1 MKKLLLFAAL
11 MASAAQAKEADW
23 FRYCATV
30 ATTSAGIME
39 ARQVGVE
46 MQDLIVAVS
55 KTDEGKEQSDMTKDM
70 IKVVIAAYEQPRYES
85 PEAQRMMVTDF
96 KNEWFLKCTKQINR
110 ERKQ

>member
-1 MKKLLLFAAL
+1 MKKLILFAAL
-11 MASAAQAKEADW
+11 TASAAQAKEADW
-23 FRYCATV
+23 FQVCATFS
-30 ATTSAGIME
+30 TISGGIME

-46 MQDLIVAVS
+46 MQDLIAAVS

-96 KNEWFLKCTKQINR
+96 KNEWFLKCTKQIDR

>member
-1 MKKLLLFAAL
+1 MKKLILLAAL
-11 MASAAQAKEADW
+11 TASSAQAKDADW
-23 FRYCATV
+23 FRLCATV

-46 MQDLIVAVS
+46 MQDLIAAVS
-55 KTDEGKEQSDMTKDM
+55 EVDKGKEQSDMTKDM

-110 ERKQ
+110 ESKK